1 MHLPYRLLFSFAPPT
16 LAPASQSFRNWA
28 RFLSLFL
35 FCMAPLAS
43 SPAQTATPRSLVT
56 QAVDTDVVTS
66 LPRHHPNWA
75 VAANRTAQVPDD
87 EMLSQVTLVLRR
99 PDAQQKAFK
108 QFLVDVQNPSS
119 SNYHKW
125 LTPAEVGERF
135 GLSDEDLAAISGWLT
150 SEGLQV
156 DSVSP
161 SRTLVHFSG
170 TAASIGRAFQTS
182 LSYYTIRGT
191 ERLSIDSEP
200 TIPLA
205 LAPAIQAVRG
215 LSTPAEHPMH
225 SSTTALLAA
234 SPDYTSSATTHYL
247 APADFATIYNVP
259 STYTGAGVTI
269 GIVGWSRVSTSDLNN
284 YRSMTG
290 SSFPNPTEVI
300 PTAYHGVD
308 PGAACITTSCTSTQL
323 GGQGEATLDVIRAG
337 ATAPGASLLLVAAQ
351 ATSISNDGIGADTE
365 YLVGTSPVPAQ
376 IISISFGACEADAGA
391 SGVAYW
397 DNLFQTGAAEGIS
410 VFVSSGDSAAAGCDD
425 AFTTLPGSIVAN
437 SPNYICS
444 SQYAT
449 CVGGTQFADTSSPST
464 YWSSS
469 NNSTTLGSAL
479 SYIPEGGWNESSTS
493 SGIAG
498 SGGGVSTV
506 VATPTWQ
513 TGIGVPSARAGRYT
527 PDVSFSGAGH
537 DGYLACLAASGS
549 DCSRRISVFSGT
561 SASAP
566 GMAGVAALLDQKLGG
581 GQGNLNP
588 KLYAL
593 ASNATTYA
601 SVFHDATPTS
611 SGVTCNID
619 VPSRCNSSIYY
630 TTAGAVQEGF
640 ALTTGYDQVT
650 GLGSLNVTNFLNAV
664 STTVA
669 PTVTLTPAS
678 TSLTTAQSLA
688 VTIAVTGT
696 SGTPT
701 GSVTVSSGS
710 YTSASATLSSG
721 SASITILAGSLTA
734 GTPTVTA
741 TYTPDIASAE
751 TYATTSSSAVVVT
764 VSKSTPTVTWATPAA
779 MTYGTALSAMQL
791 NATAEVAGSK
801 VAGSFVYIP
810 AAGDILGVGT
820 STLQVTF
827 TPTNATNYSGVTQT
841 VLLTVNQA
849 TPTITWAAPSAI
861 TYGTVLSSTQLNAT
875 ANTAGSFVYTPAAG
889 AVLGVGTNTLSV
901 TFTPTDTTNYYSSVT
916 KTVSQIV
923 NQATPTITWAT
934 PAAITYGTA
943 LSATQLNATA
953 SMAGSFVYI
962 PAAGTIPGVG
972 TNTLSATF
980 TPTDATNYSGVT
992 QTVLLTVNQATP
1004 AITWA
1009 TPSAITYGTALSS
1022 TQLNATANMAG
1033 SFVYIPSAGAI
1044 LGVGTNTLSA
1054 TFTPT
1059 DATNYSSVTQTVLL
1073 TVNSATTTTKAP
1085 TISSLS
1091 PANANAGGSAFT
1103 LTVTGANF
1111 TSGSAVYWGSTALTT
1126 TYVSATQLTASVIA
1140 SQIASS
1146 GIAAISVLGSDGAFS
1161 STLLFEIDSS
1171 ASTAPTFTTTTVT
1184 VTAGST
1190 ATYAVML
1197 PSTATIASVTCLNLP
1212 AGASCSYS
1220 STTKAVTIATSA
1232 ATPAGSYPV
1241 TIVFT
1246 ETTTSTTTAGIL
1258 LPILLLPLLLMR
1270 RKFAARAAWFTACL
1284 TVILLAGSVFAVG
1297 CGGSS
1302 KTSTTNTTTTTT
1314 QTTSSAIVTLV
1325 VK

>member
-1 MHLPYRLLFSFAPPT
+1 MHLPYRLLFSFASPT
-16 LAPASQSFRNWA
+16 LAPTSQSFRNWA

-35 FCMAPLAS
+35 LCMAPLAS
-43 SPAQTATPRSLVT
+43 SPAQTAIPRSLVT
-56 QAVDTDVVTS
+56 QAVDTDVVTP
-66 LPRHHPNWA
+66 LPRHHPTWA

-87 EMLSQVTLVLRR
+87 EMLSQVTLVLTR
-99 PDAQQKAFK
+99 PDAQQKALK

-135 GLSDEDLAAISGWLT
+135 GLSDEDVAAISGWLT

-247 APADFATIYNVP
+247 APVDFATIYNVP

-269 GIVGWSRVSTSDLNN
+269 GIVGWSRVSTTDLNN

-308 PGAACITTSCTSTQL
+308 PGAACTTTSCTSTQL
-323 GGQGEATLDVIRAG
+323 GGQEEATLDVIRAG
-337 ATAPGASLLLVAAQ
+337 ATAPGASLLLVAAK

-365 YLVGTSPVPAQ
+365 YLVETSPVPAQ
-376 IISISFGACEADAGA
+376 IISISFGACESDAGS

-449 CVGGTQFADTSSPST
+449 CVGGTQFADTASPST

-479 SYIPEGGWNESSTS
+479 SYIPEGGWNESSASS

-513 TGIGVPSARAGRYT
+513 TGTGVPSARAGRYT

-537 DGYLACLAASGS
+537 DGYLACLAAVGS
-549 DCSRRISVFSGT
+549 DCSTLISIFSGT

-630 TTAGAVQEGF
+630 TSAGAVQEGF
-640 ALTTGYDQVT
+640 ALTTGYDQIT

-664 STTVA
+664 FTTVA
-669 PTVTLTPAS
+669 PTVTLSPAS
-678 TSLTTAQSLA
+678 TSVTTAQSLQ
-688 VTIAVTGT
+688 VTIAVSGT

-710 YTSASATLSSG
+710 SYTSASATLSSG
-721 SASITILAGSLTA
+721 SANITIPAGSLSS
-734 GTPTVTA
+734 GSPTLTA
-741 TYTPDIASAE
+741 TYTPDTASAVI
-751 TYATTSSSAVVVT
+751 YSMTSSTAVAVT
-764 VSKSTPTVTWATPAA
+764 VSKTTPTVTWATPAA
-779 MTYGTALSAMQL
+779 ITYGTALSAMQL
-791 NATAEVAGSK
+791 NATAN
-801 VAGSFVYIP
+801 VAGSFVYLP
-810 AAGDILGVGT
+810 AADDILGVGT

-827 TPTNATNYSGVTQT
+827 TPADATNYSGVTQT
-841 VLLTVNQA
+841 VLLTVTQA

-875 ANTAGSFVYTPAAG
+875 ANVVGSFVYLPAAG
-889 AVLGVGTNTLSV
+889 AILDVGTSTLQV
-901 TFTPTDTTNYYSSVT
+901 
-916 KTVSQIV
+916 
-923 NQATPTITWAT
+923 
-934 PAAITYGTA
+934 
-943 LSATQLNATA
+943 
-953 SMAGSFVYI
+953 
-962 PAAGTIPGVG
+962 
-972 TNTLSATF
+972 TF
-980 TPTDATNYSGVT
+980 TPTDATNYSCIT
-992 QTVLLTVNQATP
+992 QTVSLTVNQAT
-1004 AITWA
+1004 
-1009 TPSAITYGTALSS
+1009 
-1022 TQLNATANMAG
+1022 
-1033 SFVYIPSAGAI
+1033 
-1044 LGVGTNTLSA
+1044 
-1054 TFTPT
+1054 
-1059 DATNYSSVTQTVLL
+1059 
-1073 TVNSATTTTKAP
+1073 TTTTAP
-1085 TISSLS
+1085 TISGLS
-1091 PANANAGGSAFT
+1091 PANASAGGSAFT
-1103 LTVTGANF
+1103 LTVTGKNF
-1111 TSGSAVYWGSTALTT
+1111 TSGETVYWGSAALST
-1126 TYVSATQLTASVIA
+1126 TYVSATQLTAAVTA
-1140 SQIASS
+1140 SQITSA
-1146 GIAAISVLGSDGAFS
+1146 GISTISVLGSDG
-1161 STLLFEIDSS
+1161 TLSNTLSFEIDSS
-1171 ASTAPTFTTTTVT
+1171 TSTAPSFTTTTAT
-1184 VTAGST
+1184 VTAGS
-1190 ATYAVML
+1190 AANYAVTL
-1197 PSTATIASVTCLNLP
+1197 PSITTSASVTCLNLP
-1212 AGASCSYS
+1212 AGTSCSYS
-1220 STTKAVTIATSA
+1220 STTKAVTITTTS
-1232 ATPAGSYPV
+1232 ATPAGSYQI

-1246 ETTTSTTTAGIL
+1246 ETATSTTTAGIL
-1258 LPILLLPLLLMR
+1258 LPILLLPLLMMR
-1270 RKFAARAAWFTACL
+1270 RKLRSRSEWFTACL
-1284 TVILLAGSVFAVG
+1284 GVILLAGSLLAVG

-1302 KTSTTNTTTTTT
+1302 KTTSTTT
-1314 QTTSSAIVTLV
+1314 QTTSSGVVTLV